1 MSTIPGTLSYDDL
14 NTFYEENKSKL
25 YMSEKDGVNQ
35 HTLDEQGFAKWIGHL
50 SSLHNIS
57 EDGSEIPTYLA
68 FAEALQVNIRYVTF
82 SEYMAKIQN
91 IATEIIGL
99 IEKCDTVFF
108 VVSGKN
114 NKSNMWIMLLYF
126 GELLKMNIAAYKD
139 KIHVVSLKSHDH
151 GDKASELMCTYAKRN
166 PTKNVSAFHFDD
178 MSYSGQ
184 QIEQSITDIV
194 RFIYNKQIT
203 NLHYYIT
210 VGYITRHAKRLFSQM
225 PVKMLAN
232 TEQVPDLGQIMKT
245 HFKDKP
251 DMLKRIR
258 QMCTSLGSFIV
269 MLARNNPT
277 AFSLKRGRNVF
288 DCRLD
293 KAAIYFDH
301 KIADDLSILSTL
313 FSKGSYPKNLSSNN
327 VKAGLK
333 KMISELPLFSG
344 PLISGCNG
352 SQTECYTSFYKKFYY
367 TFLTK
372 TLDPDEYLMDEILR
386 IKSAVGG
393 GKRKTLRKKSKPK
406 IF

>member
-14 NTFYEENKSKL
+14 NTFYEENKAKL
-25 YMSEKDGVNQ
+25 YMSEKDGVGQ

-68 FAEALQVNIRYVTF
+68 FAEALKANIRYVTF
-82 SEYMAKIQN
+82 PEYLAKIQH

-99 IEKCDTVFF
+99 TEKCDTVFF
-108 VVSGKN
+108 VASGKN

-139 KIHVVSLKSHDH
+139 KIHIVSLKSHDH
-151 GDKASELMCTYAKRN
+151 GDKASELMCAYAKRN
-166 PTKNVSAFHFDD
+166 PTKNVYAFHFDD

-210 VGYITRHAKRLFSQM
+210 VGYITRQAKRLFSQM
-225 PVKMLAN
+225 PIKMLAN
-232 TEQVPDLGQIMKT
+232 TEQVPDLGQIMKK
-245 HFKDKP
+245 HYKDKP

-258 QMCTSLGSFIV
+258 QMCTSLGNFTI
-269 MLARNNPT
+269 MLSRNNPPS
-277 AFSLKRGRNVF
+277 FSLKRGLNAF

-301 KIADDLSILSTL
+301 KIADDLSVLSTL
-313 FSKGSYPKNLSSNN
+313 FSKGSYPKDLSPNV

-333 KMISELPLFSG
+333 QFTADPPLFSG
-344 PLISGCNG
+344 SLISGCNG
-352 SQTECYTSFYKKFYY
+352 SPTECYTSFYKKFYY
-367 TFLTK
+367 TFLAK
-372 TLDPDEYLMDEILR
+372 TLGPDKYLMDEILR
-386 IKSAVGG
+386 IKSAAGG
-393 GKRKTLRKKSKPK
+393 GKRKTLRIKKYYGMQ
-406 IF
+406 